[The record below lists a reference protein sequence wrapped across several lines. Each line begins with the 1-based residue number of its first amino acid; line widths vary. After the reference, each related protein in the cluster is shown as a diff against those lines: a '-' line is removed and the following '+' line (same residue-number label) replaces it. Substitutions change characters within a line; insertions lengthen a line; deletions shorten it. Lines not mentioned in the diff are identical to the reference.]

1 LPFFQ
6 DQTTIA
12 RSRFPHA
19 AKEAAMADEKET
31 PDSLAKTTDDDVSLK
46 ESDLDDVSGGALNAY
61 IKLDSQKQSS

>member
-1 LPFFQ
+1 
-6 DQTTIA
+6 
-12 RSRFPHA
+12 
-19 AKEAAMADEKET
+19 MADEKET